1 MSLALYMDEH
11 IHSAITVGLRLR
23 DIDVLTI
30 QEDGRAGTP
39 DTILLDRSTELGR
52 VMFSQDQDFL
62 IEAKRRQ
69 AEGINFSGVIFAR
82 QSRVSIGDCI
92 RDLEIIAK
100 LGELEE
106 FVNRVQYLPL

>member
-23 DIDVLTI
+23 DVDVLTV
-30 QEDGRAGTP
+30 QEDGLAGTP
-39 DTILLDRSTELGR
+39 DPILLDRAMELGR

-69 AEGINFSGVIFAR
+69 AEEINWVHLVF
-82 QSRVSIGDCI
+82 
-92 RDLEIIAK
+92 EE
-100 LGELEE
+100 GEA
-106 FVNRVQYLPL
+106 

>member
-23 DIDVLTI
+23 DVDVLTV

-39 DTILLDRSTELGR
+39 DTILLDRAMELGR

-69 AEGINFSGVIFAR
+69 AEDINFSGVIFAR

-92 RDLEIIAK
+92 RDLEIITK

>member
-23 DIDVLTI
+23 DVDVLTV

-39 DTILLDRSTELGR
+39 DTILLDRAMELGR

-69 AEGINFSGVIFAR
+69 AEDINFYGVIFAR

-92 RDLEIIAK
+92 RDLEIITK

-106 FVNRVQYLPL
+106 FANQVQYLPL

>member
-1 MSLALYMDEH
+1 MSLPLYMDEH

-23 DIDVLTI
+23 DVDVLTV

-39 DTILLDRSTELGR
+39 DTILLDRATELGR
-52 VMFSQDQDFL
+52 VMFSQDRDFL

-69 AEGINFSGVIFAR
+69 AGNLNFSGVIFAR

-92 RDLEIIAK
+92 RDLEIIAQ

-106 FVNRVQYLPL
+106 FANQVQYLPF